1 MVDHIRQKVLLIAVL
16 FISAYVVS
24 TSLSAPS
31 KTNAAAAAHNA
42 TLTPALVVY
51 QGTWTAMNDT
61 QLFGRL
67 HRHSGLMYL
76 QMKSQAGSEEKEEAA
91 MLFDGFWESDEMYT
105 LKLEN
110 STIDTGS
117 TFSATVFSRA
127 GKLLDLPNLSASLL
141 THDSALRGHLQ
152 LSSTPLFSFDLAV
165 FTSEQRKQPRIQY
178 SFLTSLL
185 CTVQIFAF
193 VKHSQAALNSEQE
206 AKKTSKLFLFV
217 NVVIDATLSVW
228 SLGLAFEELD
238 TFDYLVL
245 AAFWH
250 FASFVLLQSR
260 VLAITWRAH
269 YSGPETVRTKQGFE
283 AVRHQYSLFYSK
295 LCAAVVLS
303 LAGLF
308 AWNGL
313 NYWGVAALSWLFVP
327 QILVSAIYG
336 YREALK
342 PVVYVPLGLS
352 RIAFLLYMFGC
363 PANFLK
369 REPSYYL
376 AGGLSL
382 FILLQMAILA
392 AQNSKLGPKFFV
404 PMMFRKGIYT
414 YYRRVDEERGME
426 DVLFT

>member
-1 MVDHIRQKVLLIAVL
+1 MVDHVRQKVLLIAVL
-16 FISAYVVS
+16 FIGAYVVS
-24 TSLSAPS
+24 TSLSAPP

-51 QGTWTAMNDT
+51 QGTWTAINDT

-67 HRHSGLMYL
+67 RRHSGLMYL

-91 MLFDGFWESDEMYT
+91 LLFDGFWESDEMYT

-117 TFSATVFSRA
+117 TFSATVFTRA

-141 THDSALRGHLQ
+141 THDSALRGHL
-152 LSSTPLFSFDLAV
+152 LNSSTPLFSFDLTV

-217 NVVIDATLSVW
+217 NVVMDATLSVW

-269 YSGPETVRTKQGFE
+269 YSGPETVRT
-283 AVRHQYSLFYSK
+283 
-295 LCAAVVLS
+295 
-303 LAGLF
+303 
-308 AWNGL
+308 
-313 NYWGVAALSWLFVP
+313 
-327 QILVSAIYG
+327 
-336 YREALK
+336 
-342 PVVYVPLGLS
+342 
-352 RIAFLLYMFGC
+352 
-363 PANFLK
+363 
-369 REPSYYL
+369 
-376 AGGLSL
+376 
-382 FILLQMAILA
+382 
-392 AQNSKLGPKFFV
+392 
-404 PMMFRKGIYT
+404 T
-414 YYRRVDEERGME
+414 
-426 DVLFT
+426 